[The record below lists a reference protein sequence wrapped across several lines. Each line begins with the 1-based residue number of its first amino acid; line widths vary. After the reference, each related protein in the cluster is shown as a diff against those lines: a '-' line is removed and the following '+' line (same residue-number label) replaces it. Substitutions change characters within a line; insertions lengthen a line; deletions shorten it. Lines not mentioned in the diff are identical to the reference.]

1 MGLRSKIKI
10 FGKIINIDWQFFFAI
25 VYCITCIIVGV
36 LVMTSTAGCVKT
48 IQVKTDT
55 ISNLEY
61 IEPQQCQMRAI
72 NKLNYKTTIQGDN
85 IVISNADMGA
95 FLNNILDYKQ
105 AVEEY
110 QQCVSLNEEYY
121 KQILNNILK

>member
-25 VYCITCIIVGV
+25 VYCITCLIVGV
-36 LVMTSTAGCVKT
+36 LVMISNAGCVKT

-105 AVEEY
+105 AVKEY

>member
-1 MGLRSKIKI
+1 MGLRSKSKI

-25 VYCITCIIVGV
+25 VYCIICIIVG
-36 LVMTSTAGCVKT
+36 LLLFITTACCTKT
-48 IQVKTDT
+48 IQVKVDT

-61 IEPQQCQMRAI
+61 IEPQQCQIRAI

-105 AVEEY
+105 AVKEY
-110 QQCVSLNEEYY
+110 QQCSVANEEYY